1 MSLWLD
7 SKEVVE
13 LTGYRQRSKQYLEL
27 ARQGREFTI
36 RADGFPLV
44 IRAQFAYL
52 TADKKRREPDFSAI
66 SRG

>member
-7 SKEVVE
+7 SDEVIE
-13 LTGYRQRSKQYLEL
+13 LTGFRQRAKQYTEL

-44 IRAQFAYL
+44 IRSQFEAKA
-52 TADKKRREPDFSAI
+52 TKRKREPDWSVI
-66 SRG
+66 TRN

>member
-7 SKEVVE
+7 NDEVIE
-13 LTGYRQRSKQYLEL
+13 LTGYRQRSKQYTEL

-44 IRAQFAYL
+44 IRSQFETQA
-52 TADKKRREPDFSAI
+52 TKRKREPDWSAI
-66 SRG
+66 TRN